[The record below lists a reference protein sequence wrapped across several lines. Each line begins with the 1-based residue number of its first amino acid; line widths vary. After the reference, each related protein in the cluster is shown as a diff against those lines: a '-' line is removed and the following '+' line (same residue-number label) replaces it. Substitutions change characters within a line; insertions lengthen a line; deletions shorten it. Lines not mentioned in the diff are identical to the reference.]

1 MIAANLNNLPA
12 LTKRRPMAAARSS
25 IWVSLW
31 AALEAIGEARGRRQ
45 LLKIADECAATR
57 PELASQLRAAARS
70 SWL

>member
-1 MIAANLNNLPA
+1 MIAANLDNLTA
-12 LTKRRPMAAARSS
+12 LTNRRPTAEARQS

-45 LLKIADECAATR
+45 LLKIAHECAATR